1 MVELIITFLL
11 GVFLGWVS
19 SSAWHRTIFSDM
31 LSRLNKGALEQLQSD
46 LAREVN
52 EDEDH
57 NSLPELEIRVEQHP
71 EGLYAYAIEDNRFIA
86 QGTDR
91 DQLMKNLV
99 SNLHQ
104 VRVICRADQGAH
116 LINPTV

>member
-19 SSAWHRTIFSDM
+19 SSAWHRTIFSEM

-86 QGTDR
+86 QGIDR

-104 VRVICRADQGAH
+104 VRVICKEDQGAH
-116 LINPTV
+116 LIHP

>member
-1 MVELIITFLL
+1 MLELIITFLL

-19 SSAWHRTIFSDM
+19 SSAWHRTIFSEM
-31 LSRLNKGALEQLQSD
+31 LSRLNKGALEQLQTD
-46 LAREVN
+46 LAREVD

-57 NSLPELEIRVEQHP
+57 NGLPELEIRVEQHP

-91 DQLMKNLV
+91 DQLLKNLV
-99 SNLHQ
+99 ANLHQ
-104 VRVICRADQGAH
+104 VRVICKEDQGAH
-116 LINPTV
+116 LIHP

>member
-19 SSAWHRTIFSDM
+19 SSAWHRTIFSEM

-86 QGTDR
+86 QGIDR

-104 VRVICRADQGAH
+104 VRVICREDQGAH
-116 LINPTV
+116 LIHP

>member
-19 SSAWHRTIFSDM
+19 SSAWHRTIFSEM
-31 LSRLNKGALEQLQSD
+31 LSRLNKGALEQLQTD
-46 LAREVN
+46 LAREV
-52 EDEDH
+52 DEDH

-86 QGTDR
+86 QGIDR

-104 VRVICRADQGAH
+104 VRVICREDQGAH
-116 LINPTV
+116 LIHP

>member
-19 SSAWHRTIFSDM
+19 SSAWHRTIFSEM

-57 NSLPELEIRVEQHP
+57 NSLPKLEIRVEQHP

-86 QGTDR
+86 QGIDR

-104 VRVICRADQGAH
+104 VRVICREDQGAH
-116 LINPTV
+116 LIRP

>member
-19 SSAWHRTIFSDM
+19 SSAWHRTIFSEM
-31 LSRLNKGALEQLQSD
+31 LSRLNKGALEQLQTD

-104 VRVICRADQGAH
+104 VRVICREDQGAH
-116 LINPTV
+116 LIHP